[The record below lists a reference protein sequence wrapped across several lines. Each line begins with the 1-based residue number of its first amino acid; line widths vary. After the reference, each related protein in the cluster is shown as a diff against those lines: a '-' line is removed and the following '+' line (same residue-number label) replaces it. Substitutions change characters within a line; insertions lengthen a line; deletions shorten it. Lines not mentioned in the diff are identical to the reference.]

1 MLSHCIAIHGLYF
14 KGVQWNGGIVL
25 QYDGLKELF
34 FFSFCIA
41 NTLGVLWLGKDLG
54 LRIVLQYN
62 YCIVTNIR

>member
-1 MLSHCIAIHGLYF
+1 MFSHCIAIHGLYC

-25 QYDGLKELF
+25 QYGGLEGLF
-34 FFSFCIA
+34 FFSFLYC

-62 YCIVTNIR
+62 YCIVTDSR

>member
-34 FFSFCIA
+34 FFFFLYCKYTWCIVVRKGLRVENCIA
-41 NTLGVLWLGKDLG
+41 IQLL
-54 LRIVLQYN
+54 
-62 YCIVTNIR
+62 YCDQH